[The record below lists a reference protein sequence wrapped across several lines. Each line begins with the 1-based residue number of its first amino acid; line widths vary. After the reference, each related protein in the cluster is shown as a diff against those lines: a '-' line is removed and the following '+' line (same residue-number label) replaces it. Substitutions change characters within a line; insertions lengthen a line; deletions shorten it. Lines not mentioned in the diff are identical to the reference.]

1 MADDIAISGV
11 VYLDNDILVL
21 TIVEDGTFTLKET
34 NDDETY
40 TVYTNDENLTDD
52 VIKTLQMLLHEY
64 DVYIQETDLLVEL
77 LLDTDE

>member
-21 TIVEDGTFTLKET
+21 NIVEDGTFTLKET

-40 TVYTNDENLTDD
+40 TVYTNDENLTDA
-52 VIKTLQMLLHEY
+52 VIKTRQMLLHEY
-64 DVYIQETDLLVEL
+64 DVYVQETDLLVEL
-77 LLDTDE
+77 LLDTVE